1 MNKKIL
7 SIINSLVIIIG
18 LTSFIAIY
26 LITNDKALA
35 FPFLLA
41 TQIIDLIL
49 GFIIG
54 DK

>member
-1 MNKKIL
+1 MSKRIL
-7 SIINSLVIIIG
+7 SIINSFVVIIG

-35 FPFLLA
+35 FPFLIA

-54 DK
+54 DR